1 MVMVDRIFAEDF
13 VPRSEL
19 VTTET
24 HVPRARFRAID
35 AHNHLT
41 ARTPRGAPV
50 RPPDEMVREMDF
62 LNLQA
67 IADLNGGSGDELK
80 FKLEQLDLA
89 YPGRFITL
97 CNVDW
102 QGVGSPGWA
111 ERAVAALKDDVAAG
125 ARGLKVFKTL
135 GLRARDVQG
144 KLVLPDDPRISDVWE
159 QAGELGV
166 PVLIHTADP
175 TAFFKPLDRFNERWD
190 ELHAHPDWHFYGPEF
205 PLFEE
210 LIASLYRLIEAHPKT
225 NFITAHV
232 GCYPENL
239 RFVTEMMAKYPNMY
253 TDFSERLGELG
264 RQPYSAR
271 EWFLRFPDRILFGTD
286 VRPSIAW
293 YQAYFRGLESR
304 DEYFDYGPGGGIA
317 RQGRWKIHGLHLPD
331 DVLQKVYYDNA
342 ARLYRV

>member
-1 MVMVDRIFAEDF
+1 MSDRIFAEDF
-13 VPRSEL
+13 LPRSEL
-19 VTTET
+19 VTPQHPVT
-24 HVPRARFRAID
+24 RAKFPVID

-41 ARTPRGAPV
+41 AHGLGGQPH
-50 RPPDEMVREMDF
+50 RPAEEMVRDMDF
-62 LNLQA
+62 LNVQA
-67 IADLNGGSGDELK
+67 IADLNGGIGDALK
-80 FKLEQLDLA
+80 GKLERLDFA

-102 QGVGSPGWA
+102 EGAGTPGFTA
-111 ERAVAALKDDVAAG
+111 RAVAALKDDVAAG
-125 ARGLKVFKTL
+125 GRGLKVFKTL
-135 GLRARDVQG
+135 GLRVRDPQN
-144 KLVLPDDPRISDVWE
+144 KLVLPDDPRIADIWD

-190 ELHAHPDWHFYGPEF
+190 ELHAHPDWHFYGPEY
-205 PLFEE
+205 PPFEE
-210 LIASLYRLIEAHPKT
+210 LIASLYKLIEAHPGT
-225 NFITAHV
+225 RFITAHV

-239 RFVTEMMAKYPNMY
+239 AFVTQMMEKYPNMY

-286 VRPSIAW
+286 VRPSVPW
-293 YQAYFRGLESR
+293 YQTYFRGLETR
-304 DEYFDYGPGGGIA
+304 DEYFDYGPGDGQP

-331 DVLQKVYYDNA
+331 DVLKKVYYDNA